1 MPPMIE
7 RDVTAADGRTLRVVE
22 DGDPS
27 GVAVLRHNGTPGSR
41 VLGRDEVATARAH
54 GARLVSYDRP
64 GYGGSDRHE
73 GRTIADCA
81 ADVRAVAG
89 ALGIE
94 RLAVWGISGGGPHA
108 LACAAMLEDL
118 VPAVAALA
126 SVAPFNTPGLDW
138 LDGMGE
144 DNHHEFGAV
153 LESPAAARRLMKL
166 ARVAIGDGDPAAMR
180 EAMPSLLSDVDAAV
194 FTGELAADMA
204 AMMHVAMEPGV
215 DGWLDDDLAFVA
227 DWGFDP
233 MAIRTPVLVM
243 QGREDRFVPYA
254 HGEWLAAHLPSAEP
268 RLYDTDGHL
277 SLHANHGD
285 ELYDWLLE
293 RTR

>member
-1 MPPMIE
+1 MIE
-7 RDVTAADGRTLRVVE
+7 RDVISADGRTLRVVQDGIE
-22 DGDPS
+22 D
-27 GVAVLRHNGTPGSR
+27 GVAVLRHNGTPTSR

-54 GARLVSYDRP
+54 GVRLISYDRP

-73 GRTIADCA
+73 GRTVADCA
-81 ADVRAVAG
+81 ADVSAIAD
-89 ALGIE
+89 ALE
-94 RLAVWGISGGGPHA
+94 VDRLAVWGISGGGPHA
-108 LACAAMLEDL
+108 LACAALLEDL
-118 VPAVAALA
+118 VPAVATLA
-126 SVAPFNTPGLDW
+126 SVAPFHTPGLDW

-153 LESPAAARRLMKL
+153 LESPAAGRRLMEV
-166 ARVAIGDGDPAAMR
+166 AHEAIGHGDPAAMR
-180 EAMPSLLSDVDAAV
+180 EAMLSLLSDVDATAL
-194 FTGELAADMA
+194 TGELAEDMA
-204 AMMHVAMEPGV
+204 AMMRVGMEPGV

-233 MAIRTPVLVM
+233 TAIRTPVLVM

-254 HGEWLAAHLPSAEP
+254 HGEWLAAHIPSAEP
-268 RLYDTDGHL
+268 RLLDGDGHL

-285 ELYDWLLE
+285 ELYNWLLE